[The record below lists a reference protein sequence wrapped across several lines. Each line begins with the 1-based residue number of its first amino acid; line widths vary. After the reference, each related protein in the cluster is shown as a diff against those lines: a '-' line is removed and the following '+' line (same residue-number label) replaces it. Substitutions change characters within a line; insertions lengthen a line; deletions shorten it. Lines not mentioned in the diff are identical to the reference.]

1 MFIKYEFW
9 LAVLAPRLKC
19 VIYRDINVKR
29 LSIFIAF
36 SEGMGEGKENF
47 HEEKERKSDL
57 FTNEIERVLIVD
69 LLILTPSLTIYF

>member
-1 MFIKYEFW
+1 MKNITISKKVFIKYEFW

-36 SEGMGEGKENF
+36 SEGVGEGKENI
-47 HEEKERKSDL
+47 HGEKERKSDYYL
-57 FTNEIERVLIVD
+57 PMKLKECW
-69 LLILTPSLTIYF
+69 